1 MRGTTVHDIVHVT
14 DWLPT
19 IVAATGS
26 RLDSREHL
34 PLDGL
39 DLWGCITGKA
49 PCQRREVLLNLDPEC
64 ELTRRAKGPGIP
76 PPKAALRLGEMK
88 IMAECFDT
96 GSLSFKGQLFLYNL
110 TSDPGMVG
118 SPSQNSSPEVGLDTK
133 SL

>member
-39 DLWGCITGKA
+39 DMWGCITGKA
-49 PCQRREVLLNLDPEC
+49 PCQRKEVLLNIDPEC
-64 ELTRRAKGPGIP
+64 DLGGPRSAAPGLP

-96 GSLSFKGQLFLYNL
+96 RSLSFRGHMFLYNL
-110 TSDPGMVG
+110 TSDPGEYGWQAG
-118 SPSQNSSPEVGLDTK
+118 SKLVP
-133 SL
+133 